1 MKSHLG
7 AEAVQLHIPAHR
19 LIIYTAAL
27 LLLLLL
33 LAAFLPYK
41 AIPRL
46 TLADQ
51 RLRRL
56 LYSLYLRK
64 EVIEDIHICLFE
76 VELEKKIEYIIQFL

>member
-19 LIIYTAAL
+19 LITYTAA

-64 EVIEDIHICLFE
+64 EVIEDIHICFFE
-76 VELEKKIEYIIQFL
+76 VELEKKIEYIMQFL